1 MRLVIATLTPQWP
14 ARVLALVPLI
24 LALLGLSASRVAA
37 ELGSPAEAAGA
48 TSSVLR
54 RPALHW
60 TRADDALGCV
70 DPRALAEHVEALVGP
85 VLVRASEAE
94 NSIEGR
100 VERLDTGKLRVRV
113 RVLDV
118 TGAKVGERTFEQAA
132 EDCADLTPAI
142 VFVIAM
148 VIDPDVAAH
157 GLPPALVALIAGGER
172 PPEQVLL
179 DELDK
184 GPTLAGVNERA
195 RSTPVQASDDKL
207 EPDLPMPDRMQVSTL
222 LRASYGEAL
231 RAVLSLDVR
240 FLYTLPRHLAV
251 LGFVRGGVQLGTH
264 ELEQG
269 RGLNMGTFDAGI
281 ALCAGHTPERDLR
294 LIGCLGAELASA
306 LIHAQGLGE
315 NELDIAST
323 PAGVAQLTLRWRLRG
338 GVGLAAMLDGR
349 VAAVERDIGY
359 NDSENNT
366 VHLATL
372 GRFSGGVALGPTF
385 EF

>member
-1 MRLVIATLTPQWP
+1 
-14 ARVLALVPLI
+14 VLALVPLV

-37 ELGSPAEAAGA
+37 ELGSPLGSSLGSSEDASRAA

-70 DPRALAEHVEALVGP
+70 DPRALSEHVEALVGP

-100 VERLDTGKLRVRV
+100 VERLDTGKLSVRV

-118 TGAKVGERTFEQAA
+118 SGAKVGERTFEQGA

-179 DELDK
+179 DELGD
-184 GPTLAGVNERA
+184 GPTLAESERTQ
-195 RSTPVQASDDKL
+195 STPEPAREDNLEAHKPMHGRTQAS
-207 EPDLPMPDRMQVSTL
+207 PL
-222 LRASYGEAL
+222 LRASYGDAL
-231 RAVLSLDVR
+231 RALLSLDLR
-240 FLYTLPRHLAV
+240 FLYSLPRHLAA
-251 LGFVRGGVQLGTH
+251 LGYLRGGVQLGTH

-269 RGLNMGTFDAGI
+269 RALNMGTFDAGI

-338 GVGLAAMLDGR
+338 GVGLAIMIDGR
-349 VAAVERDIGY
+349 VAAVERDVGY
-359 NDSENNT
+359 HDSENNT

>member
-1 MRLVIATLTPQWP
+1 LRFVIATLTSLF
-14 ARVLALVPLI
+14 ARARRTRALRLFAVRVLALVPLA

-37 ELGSPAEAAGA
+37 ELGSPAAASRAA

-100 VERLDTGKLRVRV
+100 VDRLDTGKLRVRV

-184 GPTLAGVNERA
+184 GPTLAA
-195 RSTPVQASDDKL
+195 RTTPVQASDDEL
-207 EPDLPMPDRMQVSTL
+207 APQQPMPDRMQASSL
-222 LRASYGEAL
+222 LRASYGEAM
-231 RAVLSLDVR
+231 RAVLSLDLR

-251 LGFVRGGVQLGTH
+251 LGYVRGGVQLGTH
-264 ELEQG
+264 ELAQG
-269 RGLNMGTFDAGI
+269 RALNIGTFDAGI

-294 LIGCLGAELASA
+294 LTGCLGV
-306 LIHAQGLGE
+306 
-315 NELDIAST
+315 NDLDIAT
-323 PAGVAQLTLRWRLRG
+323 APAGVAQLTLRWRLHG
-338 GVGLAAMLDGR
+338 GVGLAAMIDGR
-349 VAAVERDIGY
+349 VALVERDIGY
-359 NDSENNT
+359 GDSDNHT

-372 GRFSGGVALGPTF
+372 GKFSGGVAVGPTF